1 MFFEYTLRHYFM
13 QKSWKAAQG
22 SRKHQSK
29 PCQKDLFFS
38 QGISKSYK
46 YILTLFLLS
55 IGLKTLVL
63 SALVLLKW
71 GRSAFEN
78 YWHTKF
84 PKNKYL
90 KKKLYS
96 TKRKYHFSV
105 QPRQNKKKCNKK
117 LKASR
122 HSNFCES
129 TCTHSI
135 LKQFLLKY
143 YVCT

>member
-1 MFFEYTLRHYFM
+1 M

-46 YILTLFLLS
+46 YILTIFLLS

-71 GRSAFEN
+71 GGGRRPLKITGIPNFQKTSTLKRSCIAQKEN
-78 YWHTKF
+78 TIS
-84 PKNKYL
+84 
-90 KKKLYS
+90 LYS
-96 TKRKYHFSV
+96 HDKIKKSVTK
-105 QPRQNKKKCNKK
+105 N
-117 LKASR
+117 
-122 HSNFCES
+122 
-129 TCTHSI
+129 
-135 LKQFLLKY
+135 
-143 YVCT
+143 

>member
-1 MFFEYTLRHYFM
+1 M

-46 YILTLFLLS
+46 FILTIFLLS

-105 QPRQNKKKCNKK
+105 
-117 LKASR
+117 
-122 HSNFCES
+122 
-129 TCTHSI
+129 
-135 LKQFLLKY
+135 
-143 YVCT
+143 